1 MVNTCQPAVKRI
13 LKDAED
19 SVESAV
25 RPIRDEIE
33 SFNSQISDLRKR
45 LEDKDAD
52 KEAINKQVSDLEAEV
67 GKSREKEEAVIKEY
81 AAGVANVKQIID
93 LALLQSGLLKGE
105 ALSAFIRCPPLCF
118 ECRFQKMTPVS
129 KDYSEFNPY
138 RQKRVRNS
146 DAFFCIY
153 GLIVYSAGAS
163 FHVQETNSNLPFS
176 RISTHNR
183 VLHIR
188 AAGCPGGEGDCH
200 CRLKTFDRSH
210 VGIEKRKCAA
220 TRLMPETALHHLH
233 DFLRLPDDS
242 NSEA

>member
-1 MVNTCQPAVKRI
+1 MKRI

-93 LALLQSGLLKGE
+93 ALLQSGLLKGE

-129 KDYSEFNPY
+129 K
-138 RQKRVRNS
+138 
-146 DAFFCIY
+146 
-153 GLIVYSAGAS
+153 
-163 FHVQETNSNLPFS
+163 
-176 RISTHNR
+176 
-183 VLHIR
+183 
-188 AAGCPGGEGDCH
+188 
-200 CRLKTFDRSH
+200 RL
-210 VGIEKRKCAA
+210 
-220 TRLMPETALHHLH
+220 
-233 DFLRLPDDS
+233 LRF
-242 NSEA
+242 